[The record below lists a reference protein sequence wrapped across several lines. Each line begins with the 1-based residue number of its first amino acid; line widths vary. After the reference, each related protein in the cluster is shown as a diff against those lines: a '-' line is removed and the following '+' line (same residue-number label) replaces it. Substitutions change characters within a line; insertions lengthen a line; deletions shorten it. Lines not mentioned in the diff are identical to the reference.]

1 MSIVV
6 EPLSSAL
13 GAEIRGVDLRH
24 DLSLEIVSQI
34 VDAFS
39 EHLVILF
46 RDQELTEEQQLHF
59 AGYLGEIGQRS
70 LPRDQWPEG
79 RDHNPAIMLISNIR
93 EKGKLIGSLPDGE
106 LWFHHDM
113 CYVEA
118 PPKAT
123 LLYAVE
129 VPAQGGNTRF
139 ANMYKAYDALS
150 DTVQEKISGQKALQ
164 IYDYKTTEKVDL
176 EGDIS
181 QIAHYLQPVA
191 ITHPITKRKA
201 LYVNPLITARI
212 EGLPSQESDALLEEL
227 LRFTKSPE
235 MIYEH
240 RWRPGDLLVW
250 DNLCSCHARTDFSS
264 FERRLLRRCT
274 LLGLPLN
281 E

>member
-1 MSIVV
+1 MV
-6 EPLSSAL
+6 A
-13 GAEIRGVDLRH
+13 
-24 DLSLEIVSQI
+24 QI

-59 AGYLGEIGQRS
+59 AGYLGEIGRRS
-70 LPRDQWPEG
+70 LPPDQWPEG

-93 EKGKLIGSLPDGE
+93 EKGKLVGSLPDGE

-113 CYVEA
+113 CYVEV

-150 DTVQEKISGQKALQ
+150 DAVKEKISGQKALQ

-191 ITHPITKRKA
+191 ITHPVTKRKA

-212 EGLPSQESDALLEEL
+212 EGLPTQESDALLEEL
-227 LRFTKSPE
+227 LGFTENPE
-235 MIYEH
+235 IIYEH
-240 RWRPGDLLVW
+240 RWRPGDLLMW
-250 DNLCSCHARTDFSS
+250 DNLSSCHARTDFPSS
-264 FERRLLRRCT
+264 ERRLLKRCT
-274 LLGLPLN
+274 LLGASLSPD
-281 E
+281 